1 MKMREVEEII
11 ISCETGEE
19 LHRDVRPLT
28 LSYRGESITVDMP
41 GWYSVDGEISEHS
54 QEDMK
59 VSDHALN
66 IMKARVEGLP
76 LPAEIRSI
84 RKKFQLTQEQ
94 AGTILGGGARAFQ
107 KYESGEILPSRTIA
121 NLLLILQEYP
131 QGIETLR
138 ARRKKLDKIG

>member
-41 GWYSVDGEISEHS
+41 GWYSVDGEISEPS

-107 KYESGEILPSRTIA
+107 KYESGEILPSRTMA